1 MSGLFEGIF
10 PPAMFIIGYMLFVAC
25 FFCRDILYLR
35 ALAVL
40 GQIALI
46 PYYIDPSGQFDWGP
60 YVGMACTAIL
70 VCVNLFYIC
79 VLLGERRPVRLTP
92 VEQSMYDAVF
102 SSLPLRAYRHL
113 FSLGHITRPEGGE
126 LLIRRGSNV
135 DNLYLVI
142 DGGVEVVLDT
152 GVIKGLTK
160 GSFIGELSFITGQ
173 TTSADVRVKGP
184 RTTLLSWEKEKLVG
198 SLDNDR
204 VLSNAFDLIIS
215 TDVAGK
221 LKRMNSGS
229 TEGSG

>member
-1 MSGLFEGIF
+1 
-10 PPAMFIIGYMLFVAC
+10 
-25 FFCRDILYLR
+25 
-35 ALAVL
+35 
-40 GQIALI
+40 
-46 PYYIDPSGQFDWGP
+46 
-60 YVGMACTAIL
+60 
-70 VCVNLFYIC
+70 
-79 VLLGERRPVRLTP
+79 
-92 VEQSMYDAVF
+92 MYDAVF
-102 SSLPLRAYRHL
+102 SSLPLRAYRNL
-113 FSLGHITRPEGGE
+113 FRLGYITRPEGGE
-126 LLIRRGSNV
+126 LLIRRGSNI

-142 DGGVEVVLDT
+142 DGEVEVVLDT

>member
-10 PPAMFIIGYMLFVAC
+10 PPAMFIIGYILFVAC

-60 YVGMACTAIL
+60 YVWMACTAIL

-102 SSLPLRAYRHL
+102 SSLPLRAYRNL
-113 FSLGHITRPEGGE
+113 FRLGCMTIPEDGE
-126 LLIRRGSNV
+126 LLIRHGSNI
-135 DNLYLVI
+135 DNLYLVL
-142 DGGVEVVLDT
+142 DGEVEAVLDT
-152 GVIKGLTK
+152 GVTKVLTK
-160 GSFIGELSFITGQ
+160 GNFIGELSFITGQ
-173 TTSADVRVKGP
+173 TTSADVRVKNP
-184 RTTLLSWEKEKLVG
+184 QTTLLSWEKEKLVG
-198 SLDNDR
+198 SLNNDR

-221 LKRMNSGS
+221 LRRMNAG
-229 TEGSG
+229 